1 EGRILLRVEPL
12 RLLPGPRL
20 VDPHPLAE
28 GVEEALGVGPVR
40 TALQHLCHSCHKG
53 RAEQLTRH
61 PWRVRLGQELGVLL
75 EEPLQIDVD
84 QRAVQVEEQGSRRVP
99 AGDGRLQQEE
109 HLRGCPYEAR
119 ISIIPVRPKVVRA
132 PGSRLERQ
140 ADVWAGSSVSSFPV
154 GTGSVADGMGSTPDP
169 DRLPALGR
177 GPLVYGAGSLTGH
190 HLLALSSQRKLL
202 KQENAKTARPIESTR
217 GRRPSACSRIL
228 VKPPPCLRVGGR
240 PSQALS
246 CRRGTPNGIRTRAT
260 ALKGRRPR
268 PLDDGGTRPVS
279 G

>member
-1 EGRILLRVEPL
+1 
-12 RLLPGPRL
+12 
-20 VDPHPLAE
+20 
-28 GVEEALGVGPVR
+28 
-40 TALQHLCHSCHKG
+40 
-53 RAEQLTRH
+53 
-61 PWRVRLGQELGVLL
+61 ELGVLL
-75 EEPLQIDVD
+75 EEPLLIDVD

-140 ADVWAGSSVSSFPV
+140 ADVWAGGSVSSFPV
-154 GTGSVADGMGSTPDP
+154 GTGSVADGMGSTPDR

-202 KQENAKTARPIESTR
+202 KHENAKTARPSESTR

-279 G
+279 GPATALHSILPVRGRQPRSLLSSDGFGAGVPGIGPGRPRARPMADLEACCRRVPVRRLRTDRSRGAG